1 MRKKTTNTIPNGDLG
16 GLRGDACPPYPKAI
30 KKKCVWK
37 CEMKEG
43 PRAEERDLQV
53 CKRGE
58 RNRDPRAGMP
68 ELHEAK
74 MSARSG

>member
-1 MRKKTTNTIPNGDLG
+1 
-16 GLRGDACPPYPKAI
+16 
-30 KKKCVWK
+30 
-37 CEMKEG
+37 MKEG